1 MEITQDNFEAQYAD
15 PIERKQIRHFVC
27 KEMERQIHRY
37 IKAMHGSKGHMLRFE
52 EHLKDFSLDE
62 KEQAIA
68 RYFDLN
74 RKAASG
80 LDLKIILAR
89 AMANYSDTYIYLQ
102 QLLQDEAKFER
113 YLKMICEIYCQN
125 HEIIEH
131 EGKFGILDHHGNVL
145 VSPRYDF
152 LRTCYVYVDDLV
164 TIPHHRTEG
173 RQDGAHRP

>member
-68 RYFDLN
+68 RAV
-74 RKAASG
+74 RRPTTAIPIS
-80 LDLKIILAR
+80 
-89 AMANYSDTYIYLQ
+89 
-102 QLLQDEAKFER
+102 
-113 YLKMICEIYCQN
+113 
-125 HEIIEH
+125 
-131 EGKFGILDHHGNVL
+131 
-145 VSPRYDF
+145 
-152 LRTCYVYVDDLV
+152 TCSSCF
-164 TIPHHRTEG
+164 RM
-173 RQDGAHRP
+173 RPSSSATSR